1 MPHPNVRALVF
12 PLRAPAMSA
21 FAALKNFVLEVDLQ
35 EKYSL
40 DS

>member
-1 MPHPNVRALVF
+1 MPRPNVRALVF
-12 PLRAPAMSA
+12 PLRAMSA